1 MSTPGERAVFTLSSA
16 DPPAKPGPTPSSRP
30 ELLGGMRPEISGGR
44 ILVTAGDGFDGYEI
58 MSYQGIYWGNSVR
71 VKDLGEDC
79 LMGCK
84 NLTGGELDSSAE
96 LGDEVRQKALDLM
109 F

>member
-1 MSTPGERAVFTLSSA
+1 
-16 DPPAKPGPTPSSRP
+16 
-30 ELLGGMRPEISGGR
+30 MRPEISGGR